1 MARPSHLIVVE
12 IAERFRR
19 AKGKD
24 ISRNSGAL
32 GRLLEAVN
40 GALTEL
46 QTKEEVEIR
55 VPSIASDRVGALH
68 LHFKLSREEAV
79 QISGVRSVEQLLD

>member
-24 ISRNSGAL
+24 ISRNNGAL
-32 GRLLEAVN
+32 ARLLEAVN
-40 GALTEL
+40 GALVEL
-46 QTKEEVEIR
+46 QTKEETEIR

-68 LHFKLSREEAV
+68 LHFKLSREDAV
-79 QISGVRSVEQLLD
+79 QIGGVRSIEQLLD